1 MVWKAGT
8 SVGCELLEPYASLA
22 FTALPVEGAVLERI
36 SGVSYKP
43 GSSLPAEELRY
54 LRIPHYPFIHGDIV
68 LGEMICNAALAD
80 DLLAIFRSLFEH
92 HYPIARMQLI
102 DDFGGDDNASMLA
115 NNTSCFN
122 DRPKSWSR
130 TEKSAHALGL
140 AVDVNPFYNPL
151 VRVRGG
157 VVRVYPSE
165 SRAFAD
171 RTQVFDY
178 KISKADLCYREFVAR
193 GFRWGGSWASS
204 QDYQH
209 FEKLTK

>member
-1 MVWKAGT
+1 MVVWKAGNAI
-8 SVGCELLEPYASLA
+8 GCELLPPYAELA
-22 FTALPVEGAVLERI
+22 FTALPVEGEVLERI
-36 SGVSYKP
+36 RGVSYKP
-43 GSSLPAEELRY
+43 GSSLPATELRY
-54 LRIPHYPFIHGDIV
+54 LRIPHYPDIHGDIV
-68 LGEMICNAALAD
+68 LGEMICNAAIAD
-80 DLLAIFRSLFEH
+80 DLLAIFRTLFEH

-130 TEKSAHALGL
+130 TEKSRHALGL
-140 AVDVNPFYNPL
+140 AVDINPFYNPL

-157 VVRVYPSE
+157 VVHVSPPE

-178 KISKADLCYREFVAR
+178 KISKTDLCYREFVAR

-209 FEKLTK
+209 FEK

>member
-1 MVWKAGT
+1 MIWKAGT
-8 SVGCELLEPYASLA
+8 YIGCELMEPYASLA
-22 FTALPVEGAVLERI
+22 FTAVPVEGEVLARMT
-36 SGVSYKP
+36 GVSYKP
-43 GSSLPAEELRY
+43 GSSLPADQLRY
-54 LRIPHYPFIHGDIV
+54 LRIPHYPQIHGDIV
-68 LGEMICNAALAD
+68 LGEMVCNAAIAE
-80 DLLAIFRSLFEH
+80 DLLAIFKALFDR
-92 HYPIARMQLI
+92 HYPIARMQLV

-115 NNTSCFN
+115 NNSSCFN

-130 TEKSAHALGL
+130 TEKSKHALGL
-140 AVDVNPFYNPL
+140 AVDINPFYNPL

-157 VVRVYPSE
+157 VVRVSPAE

-178 KISKADLCYREFVAR
+178 KISKSDLCYKEFIAR

-209 FEKLTK
+209 FEK